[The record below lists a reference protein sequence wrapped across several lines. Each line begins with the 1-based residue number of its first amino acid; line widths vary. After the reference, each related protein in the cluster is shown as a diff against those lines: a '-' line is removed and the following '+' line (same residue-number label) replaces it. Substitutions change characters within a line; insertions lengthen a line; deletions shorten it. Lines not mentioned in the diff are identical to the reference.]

1 MSMKTGFV
9 GLGAMGLGMA
19 RNLRRAGLLAGVWN
33 RTPEKARAFAAE
45 TGTPAWA
52 TLTEMAPACDV
63 IVTCVSADADVL
75 EVIAAL
81 TPGLRPGAVIVDC
94 STVGVATARRA
105 AEAVRKAG
113 GDFLDAPVSGGVE
126 GASDG
131 TLALM
136 IGGRAETVEKVR
148 PVLAAMGNRLMH
160 MGDTGAGQAT
170 KAVNQVMCAGINQA
184 VTEALAFGQA
194 LDLDLDKVIDVVS
207 GGAAGNWFLDKRG
220 KTMIRGSF
228 QPGFK
233 LSLHHKDLNICLE
246 MAERLGIPLPLST
259 RSRDDYAELMARG
272 YGDDDIS
279 GLFRLK
285 SAARP
290 KG

>member
-1 MSMKTGFV
+1 MKTGFV

-19 RNLRRAGLLAGVWN
+19 RNLHRAGLLAGVWN
-33 RTPEKARAFAAE
+33 RTPEKALALAAE
-45 TGTPAWA
+45 TGT
-52 TLTEMAPACDV
+52 MAYAGAADLAAACDV
-63 IVTCVSADADVL
+63 IVTCVSADADAL
-75 EVIAAL
+75 EVIGAL
-81 TPGLRPGAVIVDC
+81 APTLRPGAVVVDC

-105 AEAVRKAG
+105 AEVVRQAG

-126 GASDG
+126 GACSG

-136 IGGRAETVEKVR
+136 VGGRAEAVEKVR
-148 PVLAAMGNRLMH
+148 PVLEAMGNRIMH

-194 LDLDLDKVIDVVS
+194 LGLDLDKVIDVVS

-233 LSLHHKDLNICLE
+233 LALHHKDLNICLE

-259 RSRDDYAELMARG
+259 QTRDDYAELMARG
-272 YGDDDIS
+272 HGEDDIS

>member
-1 MSMKTGFV
+1 MNMKTGFV

-19 RNLRRAGLLAGVWN
+19 RNLWHAGLLAGVWN
-33 RTPEKARAFAAE
+33 RTPEKARKFATE
-45 TGTPAWA
+45 TGTAAWA
-52 TLTEMAPACDV
+52 DLAEMATACDV
-63 IVTCVSADADVL
+63 IVLCVSADTDVL
-75 EVIAAL
+75 EVIGAL
-81 TPGLRPGAVIVDC
+81 APALRPESTVIDC
-94 STVGVATARRA
+94 STVGVATACRA
-105 AEAVRKAG
+105 AELVRQAG

-126 GASDG
+126 GARNG

-136 IGGRAETVEKVR
+136 IGGKTETVAKVQ
-148 PVLAAMGNRLMH
+148 PVLAAMGSRIMH

-194 LDLDLDKVIDVVS
+194 LGLELDKVIEVVS
-207 GGAAGNWFLDKRG
+207 SGAAGNWFLDKRG

-233 LSLHHKDLNICLE
+233 LALHHKDLNICLE
-246 MAERLGIPLPLST
+246 MADRLGIPLPLSGRT
-259 RSRDDYAELMARG
+259 RDEYAELMAQG

-279 GLFRLK
+279 ALFRLK
-285 SAARP
+285 SEAMP
-290 KG
+290 NG

>member
-19 RNLRRAGLLAGVWN
+19 RNLHQAGLLAGVWN
-33 RTPEKARAFAAE
+33 RSREKALALAAE
-45 TGTPAWA
+45 TGITACA
-52 TLTEMAPACDV
+52 SLADMAAACDI

-75 EVIAAL
+75 EVIGAL
-81 TPGLRPGAVIVDC
+81 APALRPDTVVVDC

-105 AEAVRKAG
+105 AEIVRRAG

-126 GASDG
+126 GARSG

-136 IGGRAETVEKVR
+136 VGGRAETVEKVR
-148 PVLAAMGNRLMH
+148 PVLEAMGNRIMH

-194 LDLDLDKVIDVVS
+194 LDLDLDKVIEVVS

-233 LSLHHKDLNICLE
+233 LALHHKDLNICLE
-246 MAERLGIPLPLST
+246 MAERSGISLPLSART
-259 RSRDDYAELMARG
+259 RDDYAQLMAQG
-272 YGDDDIS
+272 HGEDDIS

-285 SAARP
+285 SAAP
-290 KG
+290 AKG

>member
-1 MSMKTGFV
+1 MKTGFV

-19 RNLRRAGLLAGVWN
+19 RNLQRAGLLAGVWN

-45 TGTPAWA
+45 TGTMAYTSLADLA
-52 TLTEMAPACDV
+52 TACDV
-63 IVTCVSADADVL
+63 VVTCVSADADVL

-81 TPGLRPGAVIVDC
+81 TPRLRPGAVIVDC

-105 AEAVRKAG
+105 AEIVRQAS

-126 GASDG
+126 GARNG

-148 PVLAAMGNRLMH
+148 PVLEAMGNRIMH

-184 VTEALAFGQA
+184 VTEAMAFGQA
-194 LDLDLDKVIDVVS
+194 LELDLDKVIDVVS

-220 KTMIRGSF
+220 KTMIRGGF

-233 LSLHHKDLNICLE
+233 LALHHKDLNICLE
-246 MAERLGIPLPLST
+246 MAERLGISLPLSAQT
-259 RSRDDYAELMARG
+259 RDDYAELMARDHG
-272 YGDDDIS
+272 EDDIS

-285 SAARP
+285 SAAPP

>member
-1 MSMKTGFV
+1 MKTGFV

-19 RNLRRAGLLAGVWN
+19 RNLHRAGLLAGVWN
-33 RTPEKARAFAAE
+33 RAPEKAQALAAE
-45 TGTPAWA
+45 TGTTACASLAGLAA
-52 TLTEMAPACDV
+52 TCDV
-63 IVTCVSADADVL
+63 IVICVSADADVL

-81 TPGLRPGAVIVDC
+81 TPKLRPGAVVIDC

-105 AEAVRKAG
+105 AEVVRQAG

-126 GASDG
+126 GARNG

-136 IGGRAETVEKVR
+136 VGGRAETVAKVR
-148 PVLAAMGNRLMH
+148 PVLEAVGNRIMH
-160 MGDTGAGQAT
+160 MGDSGAGQAT

-194 LDLDLDKVIDVVS
+194 LGLDLDKVIEVVS
-207 GGAAGNWFLDKRG
+207 GGAAGNWFLEKRG
-220 KTMIRGSF
+220 KTMVRGVF

-233 LSLHHKDLNICLE
+233 LALHHKDLNICLE
-246 MAERLGIPLPLST
+246 MAERLGISLPLSART
-259 RSRDDYAELMARG
+259 RDDYAELMARG
-272 YGDDDIS
+272 HGDDDIS

-285 SAARP
+285 SHATP

>member
-1 MSMKTGFV
+1 MKTGFV

-33 RTPEKARAFAAE
+33 RTPEKAQTFAAE
-45 TGTPAWA
+45 TGTLAYA
-52 TLTEMAPACDV
+52 GLADLAAACDV

-75 EVIAAL
+75 EVMGAL
-81 TPGLRPGAVIVDC
+81 APALRPGAVVVDC
-94 STVGVATARRA
+94 STIGVATARRA
-105 AEAVRKAG
+105 AEIVRQAG

-126 GASDG
+126 GARSG
-131 TLALM
+131 TLVLM
-136 IGGRAETVEKVR
+136 VGGRTETVEKIR
-148 PVLAAMGNRLMH
+148 PVLEAMGNSIMH

-170 KAVNQVMCAGINQA
+170 KAVNQVMCAGVNQA

-194 LDLDLDKVIDVVS
+194 LGLDLDKVIEVVS

-220 KTMIRGSF
+220 KTMVRGVF

-233 LSLHHKDLNICLE
+233 LALHHKDLNICLE
-246 MAERLGIPLPLST
+246 MAERLGISLPLSART
-259 RSRDDYAELMARG
+259 RDDYAELMARG
-272 YGDDDIS
+272 HGEDDIS

-285 SAARP
+285 STAP
-290 KG
+290 LKG

>member
-1 MSMKTGFV
+1 MKTGFV

-19 RNLRRAGLLAGVWN
+19 RNLWHAGLLAGVWN
-33 RTPEKARAFAAE
+33 RTPEKARKFATE
-45 TGTPAWA
+45 TGTAAWA
-52 TLTEMAPACDV
+52 DLAEMATACDV
-63 IVTCVSADADVL
+63 IVLCVSADTDVL
-75 EVIAAL
+75 EVIGAL
-81 TPGLRPGAVIVDC
+81 APALRPESTVIDC
-94 STVGVATARRA
+94 STVGVATACRA
-105 AEAVRKAG
+105 AELVRQAG

-126 GASDG
+126 GARNG

-136 IGGRAETVEKVR
+136 IGGKTETVAKVQ
-148 PVLAAMGNRLMH
+148 PVLAAMGSRIMH

-194 LDLDLDKVIDVVS
+194 LGLELDKVIEVVS
-207 GGAAGNWFLDKRG
+207 SGAAGNWFLDKRG

-233 LSLHHKDLNICLE
+233 LALHHKDLNICLE
-246 MAERLGIPLPLST
+246 MADRLGIPLPLSGRT
-259 RSRDDYAELMARG
+259 RDEYAELMAQG

-279 GLFRLK
+279 ALFRLK
-285 SAARP
+285 SEAMP
-290 KG
+290 NG